1 VDAGALTELPVGMF
15 AQFSPRAVLVAADP
29 AAPSIE
35 AARSH
40 LLATGFA
47 DVVTMQ
53 GVTAAAF
60 SASAAA

>member
-1 VDAGALTELPVGMF
+1 MF